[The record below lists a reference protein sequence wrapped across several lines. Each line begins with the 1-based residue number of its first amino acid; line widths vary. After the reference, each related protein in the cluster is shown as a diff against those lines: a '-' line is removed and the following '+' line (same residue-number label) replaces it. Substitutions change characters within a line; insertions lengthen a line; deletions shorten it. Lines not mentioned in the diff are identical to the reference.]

1 MRKFVFKLRFCGGN
15 FGRFSTIQAQ
25 SVLNQ
30 RNTSELSDKLRN
42 LRQNLEI
49 QPLNGDIYKNNY
61 KEILDFIE
69 EKEENLKT
77 LQILLVFFQ
86 QCSKEKSS
94 EDFEKFL
101 GIYHHFFK
109 AHQKINLKSL
119 DYPDFLILIQILSQ
133 YPQLLRESP
142 DFFNFIDTYVL
153 NFFQKSSDL
162 EISSDFL
169 LKLLILSLKINKGSK
184 KLYQHLEKKLDFS
197 LISSQNPSMLIL
209 LINSIGKNAKF
220 SKDFLNNIYS
230 ALILKDFGNIK
241 PKELIET
248 IYSSALMNFAPK
260 ELYVKSFEIIK
271 THVFRKNFEIIQCL
285 WTLIYFNL
293 RFKPEKIEES
303 LLESLI
309 KSLTTKEEIKKGAFQ
324 MIQAYKIHEIELFL
338 SIFQKEIFEKS
349 WKYINS
355 FDDEAFKGGID
366 KQESLLQNDVKIILK
381 IAKIPFEMEKRLQRI
396 YIIDFFIPETKVF
409 LEINGPLHYFFN
421 EINEEFELN
430 GKSFVKSKLLE
441 ALGHKIV
448 NISYRDWYG
457 LRGVNAKINFI
468 NEKIYGKFF

>member
-1 MRKFVFKLRFCGGN
+1 MRKIFFKLKSLSEN
-15 FGRFSTIQAQ
+15 FKRFSSIQAH

-30 RNTSELSDKLRN
+30 MNTSELSNKLRN
-42 LRQNLEI
+42 LRQKLEI
-49 QPLNGDIYKNNY
+49 QTQNADIYKNDY
-61 KEILDFIE
+61 KEILYFIE
-69 EKEENLKT
+69 EKEENLKI
-77 LQILLVFFQ
+77 LQILLFFFRE
-86 QCSKEKSS
+86 CSKETSS

-101 GIYHHFFK
+101 SIYHHFFK
-109 AHQKINLKSL
+109 THQKINLKSL
-119 DYPDFLILIQILSQ
+119 DFQEFLLLIQMFYQ
-133 YPQLLRESP
+133 YPQLLRENP
-142 DFFNFIDTYVL
+142 DFFNFIDIYVL

-169 LKLLILSLKINKGSK
+169 LKLLILSMKINKGSK
-184 KLYQHLEKKLDFS
+184 KLYHTLENLLNFS
-197 LISSQNPSMLIL
+197 LISRENPSILIL
-209 LINSIGKNAKF
+209 LINSIGKNSKF
-220 SKDFLNNIYS
+220 SKDFLKNIYS
-230 ALILKDFGNIK
+230 ALILKEFGKIK

-260 ELYVKSFEIIK
+260 ELYLKSFEMIK
-271 THVFRKNFEIIQCL
+271 SHVFRRNFEIIQCL
-285 WTLIYFNL
+285 WTLVYFNL
-293 RFKPEKIEES
+293 RFSPEKIEES

-309 KSLTTKEEIKKGAFQ
+309 KSLTPKEEVKNGAFQ
-324 MIQAYKIHEIELFL
+324 MIQVYKIHEIEVFL
-338 SIFQKEIFEKS
+338 SIFQKEIYEKS

-355 FDDEAFKGGID
+355 FEDEAFKGGID

-381 IAKIPFEMEKRLQRI
+381 IAKIPFEMEKRLERI

-421 EINEEFELN
+421 EIVEEFELN
-430 GKSFVKSKLLE
+430 GKSFVKSKLLK